1 MSRLSN
7 SDIRTFIAAE
17 AITALQAVVIDSNGK
32 VALADTTTGE
42 YVDGIAQRSVDAG
55 DAVEVVVEGA
65 TKAIA
70 GDTLTAG
77 THRLLMVE
85 TATARLIP
93 WATGGGAPIQRSVA
107 RVIFNQNVTS
117 YADGDEI
124 EVIFT
129 GASQAS

>member
-55 DAVEVVVEGA
+55 DAVEVVVDGA

-70 GDTLTAG
+70 GATLTAG

-93 WATGGGAPIQRSVA
+93 WATGGGVPIQRSVA

>member
-17 AITALQAVVIDSNGK
+17 AITALQAVVFDSNGK

-55 DAVEVVVEGA
+55 DAVEVVVDGA

-70 GDTLTAG
+70 GATLTAG

-85 TATARLIP
+85 TGTARLIP

>member
-7 SDIRTFIAAE
+7 YDIRTYIAAE

-55 DAVEVVVEGA
+55 DAVEVVVDGA

-70 GDTLTAG
+70 GATLTAG

-107 RVIFNQNVTS
+107 RVMFNQNVTS

>member
-7 SDIRTFIAAE
+7 SDIRTYIAAE

-55 DAVEVVVEGA
+55 DAVEVVVDGA

-70 GDTLTAG
+70 GATLTAG

-107 RVIFNQNVTS
+107 RVMFNQNVTS

>member
-7 SDIRTFIAAE
+7 SDIQTFIAAE
-17 AITALQAVVIDSNGK
+17 AITALQAVVINSAGK
-32 VALADTTTGE
+32 VALADGTTGE
-42 YVDGIAQRSVDAG
+42 QADGIAQRTAAIG
-55 DAVEVVVEGA
+55 DAVEVVIFGR
-65 TKAIA
+65 TKALA
-70 GDTLTAG
+70 GATLTAG
-77 THRLLMVE
+77 THSLLMVE

-93 WATGGGAPIQRSVA
+93 WANGAGTEYSVA

-129 GASQAS
+129 GASQFA

>member
-7 SDIRTFIAAE
+7 SDVITLIAAE

-32 VALADTTTGE
+32 AALADTTTGE
-42 YVDGIAQRSVDAG
+42 QVDGIAQRSASTG
-55 DAVEVVVEGA
+55 DAVEVVIFGR
-65 TKAIA
+65 TKALA

-77 THRLLMVE
+77 THSLLMVE

-93 WATGGGAPIQRSVA
+93 WANGAGTEYAVA
-107 RVIFNQNVTS
+107 RVIYNQNVTA

-124 EVIFT
+124 EIIFT
-129 GASQAS
+129 GASQFA

>member
-7 SDIRTFIAAE
+7 SDIQTFIAAE

-42 YVDGIAQRSVDAG
+42 NVDGIAQRSASTG
-55 DAVEVVVEGA
+55 DAVEVVVFGR
-65 TKAIA
+65 TKALA
-70 GDTLTAG
+70 GATLTAG
-77 THRLLMVE
+77 SHSLLMVE

-93 WATGGGAPIQRSVA
+93 WATGAGAPIQRSVA

-117 YADGDEI
+117 YANGDEI

>member
-7 SDIRTFIAAE
+7 SDIQTFIAAE
-17 AITALQAVVIDSNGK
+17 AITALQAVVINSAGK
-32 VALADTTTGE
+32 VVLADGTTGE
-42 YVDGIAQRSVDAG
+42 QVDGIAQRTAAIG
-55 DAVEVVVEGA
+55 DAVEVVIFGR
-65 TKAIA
+65 TKALA
-70 GDTLTAG
+70 GDTLQAG
-77 THRLLMVE
+77 TDSLLMVE
-85 TATARLIP
+85 TGTARLIP

>member
-55 DAVEVVVEGA
+55 DAVEVVVDGA

-70 GDTLTAG
+70 GATLTAG

-107 RVIFNQNVTS
+107 RVMFNQNVTS

>member
-7 SDIRTFIAAE
+7 SDVITLIAAE

-32 VALADTTTGE
+32 AALADGTTGE
-42 YVDGIAQRSVDAG
+42 QADGIAQRSASTG
-55 DAVEVVVEGA
+55 DAVEVVIFGR
-65 TKAIA
+65 TKALA
-70 GDTLTAG
+70 GDAIEAG
-77 THRLLMVE
+77 TDSLLMVE

-93 WATGGGAPIQRSVA
+93 WANGGGTEYAVA
-107 RVIFNQNVTS
+107 RVIYNQNVTA

-129 GASQAS
+129 GASQFA